1 MVYFRGYGY
10 ASNADYD
17 QGNWGYDGG
26 NDEHQNYTQSWD
38 TGLRFNSGVYSSQLV
53 VNYQRIKDYNYSSL
67 TGRYASGYTL
77 DDMEQRYIQWG
88 NNVIGWA
95 WCYQRRSRL
104 ETGKTDVFWR

>member
-1 MVYFRGYGY
+1 TKGFNVQPHSSYSGDGDRDGYRNKLFWGGIEHKFNDQFDGYFRGYGY

-67 TGRYASGYTL
+67 TGRYASGY
-77 DDMEQRYIQWG
+77 
-88 NNVIGWA
+88 
-95 WCYQRRSRL
+95 
-104 ETGKTDVFWR
+104 